1 MISARKSM
9 ECIAATSGRNY
20 FKVWAQKTV
29 PKHALML
36 LKNVPKK
43 EEEWIIYLAEDA
55 FGVKVC

>member
-36 LKNVPKK
+36 LKNVPQK
-43 EEEWIIYLAEDA
+43 EEE
-55 FGVKVC
+55 